1 MQSHKI
7 KVQKTARYFV
17 LGEPGPHIKQVWFIC
32 HGYGQLGNYFLRN
45 FDAVNDGSCLFVS
58 CEGLHRFYVNGFSG
72 RVGASWMT
80 KEDRADD
87 IDDYIHYLDDVYKE
101 VMATIDQPVKITA
114 FGFSQGTATVCR
126 WIGSNLFQIDR
137 LVLWAGAFPS
147 DVDLQ
152 LNAARFNAFQTSLV
166 LGDADEFIKETD
178 IASLTDHF
186 DKAGIAYTL
195 LRFTGKHELNTETLR
210 LLLKG
215 G

>member
-1 MQSHKI
+1 MQTNKI
-7 KVQKTARYFV
+7 KVQKTGRYFV
-17 LGEPGPHIKQVWFIC
+17 LGEAGPHIKQVWFIC

-45 FDAVNDGSCLFVS
+45 FDVVDDGTCLFVS

-80 KEDRADD
+80 KEDRTDD
-87 IDDYIHYLDDVYKE
+87 IEDYIFYLDSVYRE
-101 VMATIDQPVKITA
+101 VMAGVKQPVKITA

-126 WIGSNLFQIDR
+126 WAGKNSFPIDR

-147 DVDLQ
+147 DVDLK
-152 LNAARFNAFQTSLV
+152 LNAPRFNAMHNVLV
-166 LGDADEFIKETD
+166 LGNEDEFIKETD

-186 DKAGIAYTL
+186 DKAGINYKL
-195 LRFTGKHELNTETLR
+195 IRFGGKHELQGDTLR

-215 G
+215 E